1 MDEKGSSHHCPY
13 CCPHCQKQYN
23 LAPRE
28 NLIYIE
34 KSLKAILYLEE
45 RIKKLED
52 EKRVKFR

>member
-1 MDEKGSSHHCPY
+1 MDEKGVNHHCPY
-13 CCPHCQKQYN
+13 CCPHCQALFN
-23 LAPRE
+23 LPPTQ

-52 EKRVKFR
+52 QKRVKFR